1 MRCLHLLSDWKWTGP
16 AEPVVSLCSHL
27 ASAGVDVRLA
37 FRKAPADFKERTI
50 EKEADRRGVPSCD
63 AFRLNRYFSPSDWLF
78 DLRAIGTYCTRNR
91 IDILHC
97 HLTHDHALAAASLL
111 GRKERP
117 LLVRTDHK
125 RDGLGPS
132 FFMKRLLGRTDGLV
146 TYSKR
151 IGDLDA
157 AHFSFPPDRTAVLP
171 PGVVPYTGPT
181 EDLRKDLGLE
191 STDRVI
197 GVIGRL
203 KPDRGYDVILK
214 GFKRL
219 TERLERVKLV
229 IVGRSSQIG
238 ESIKKPLADLGIEK
252 DVILAGY
259 RVDDYFSMISTFDV
273 FVMMRAGSDGTARA
287 LREVM
292 AMGKPALVS
301 DRGMLPELVEDGKDG
316 FVAPD
321 EGRLAETMEK
331 LLTDG
336 ALRARFGEAAR
347 RKAQEQWD
355 YKAQARKLMEFYERL
370 LAMGRRG

>member
-1 MRCLHLLSDWKWTGP
+1 MRSLHLLSDWKWTGP

-27 ASAGVDVRLA
+27 TAEGIEVKLA

-50 EKEADRRGVPSCD
+50 EKEAASRGVPASD
-63 AFRLNRYFSPSDWLF
+63 ALRLNRYFSIRDWLF
-78 DLRAIGTYCTRNR
+78 DIRNIRVYCQQMR

-97 HLTHDHALAAASLL
+97 HLTHDHALAAASVF
-111 GRKERP
+111 GHRERP

-125 RDGLGPS
+125 RDGLIPG

-146 TYSKR
+146 TYSTR
-151 IGDLDA
+151 IGDLDTA
-157 AHFSFPPDRTAVLP
+157 RFSFPAGRTMVLP
-171 PGVVPYTGPT
+171 PGVVPHTGPT
-181 EDLRKDLGLE
+181 KDLRNGLGLTG
-191 STDRVI
+191 TDRVI

-219 TERLERVKLV
+219 RERVDGVKLV
-229 IVGRSSQIG
+229 IVGRSSQIE
-238 ESIKKPLADLGIEK
+238 ESIKKPLAALGIEK
-252 DVILAGY
+252 DVVLAGY

-301 DRGMLPELVEDGKDG
+301 DRGMLPELVEDGVDG

-321 EGRLAETMEK
+321 EHALAERMER

-336 ALRARFGEAAR
+336 ALRTRLGEAAR
-347 RKAQEQWD
+347 RKALEKWD
-355 YKAQARKLMEFYERL
+355 YKAQARRLVEFYERL
-370 LAMGRRG
+370 LAMGRR